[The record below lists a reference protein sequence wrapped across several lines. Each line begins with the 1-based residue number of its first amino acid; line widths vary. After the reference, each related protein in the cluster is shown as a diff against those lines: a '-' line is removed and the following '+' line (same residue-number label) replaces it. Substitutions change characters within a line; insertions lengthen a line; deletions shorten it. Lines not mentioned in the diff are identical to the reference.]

1 MLLHSSYFIIVLHAD
16 YFFSFLPLCFGAV
29 ILYILRRPTLLRIC
43 STIARIFQKSE
54 KRINKI
60 KSVKNA
66 HYIRPNFNVFAAVC
80 WTSGHFLHINFNL
93 VPCDLIRVM
102 GFSFSLFI
110 YFFFCVFARL
120 LPLSLF
126 GCLADFWA
134 GVSSVHRAQPFTLNP
149 FCTRISLSSLPC
161 TALNAQQQQ
170 SVFDYMKDDNAICIA
185 EYIFCFF
192 LYLNTF
198 FFHSH
203 FPSIFVFLHSIQSP
217 NRAGWKTA
225 KHQFCFCSRWK
236 IVMFRHCMQIH
247 SMRNNNK
254 IPSIF
259 YDCLMLMNCLS
270 PFMRNLRCGLAKT
283 AAKNNR
289 KSSGHSL
296 MLLMLRV
303 SDE

>member
-1 MLLHSSYFIIVLHAD
+1 MCLLLCAEPAAI
-16 YFFSFLPLCFGAV
+16 SFTSISISFRA
-29 ILYILRRPTLLRIC
+29 IW
-43 STIARIFQKSE
+43 SE
-54 KRINKI
+54 
-60 KSVKNA
+60 
-66 HYIRPNFNVFAAVC
+66 
-80 WTSGHFLHINFNL
+80 WWDFLFL
-93 VPCDLIRVM
+93 
-102 GFSFSLFI
+102 SLFI
-110 YFFFCVFARL
+110 F
-120 LPLSLF
+120 
-126 GCLADFWA
+126 
-134 GVSSVHRAQPFTLNP
+134 SSVFLLGCFLFLFLGVLRIFGLVSLPCTAFTLNP